1 MARTV
6 SIGYQEFED
15 LIRNRLFYVDK
26 TGFIKEWWE
35 RRDRVTLI
43 ARPRRF
49 GKTLTMSMVE
59 QFFSVK
65 FSGSDLFQGL
75 SIWEEESYRKL
86 QGNYPVISLS
96 FSNIKETNF
105 PETRRKICKIIQLL
119 YRQYSF
125 LLEGEL
131 LSESEKEEFRRVD
144 ADMPD
149 YEVSL
154 SLQQLSAY
162 LYRYY
167 GKKVIILLDEYDTPL
182 QEAFVNGYWEQ
193 LSAFVRNLFNATFKG
208 NSYLERAILTGITR
222 ISKESI
228 FSDLNNLKVVTTTSE
243 EYADCFGFTEEEVRT
258 ALEEYGL
265 SDKMQE
271 VKNWYDGF
279 TFGSSTDIYN
289 PWSILN
295 YLNTGKLGT
304 YWANTSSNGLAGKVI
319 REGSKEIKQNFEA
332 LLHGEEIEVML
343 DEQLVY
349 DQLFVKESA
358 IWSLL
363 LATGYLKVREAE
375 FVEQTGRSYYKLA
388 LTNKEV
394 RIMFGDMI
402 HGWFSDYDSGYND
415 FIKALL
421 QDDIKAMN
429 VYMNRVAQATF
440 SFFDSGSKMSA
451 EREPERFYHGFVL
464 GLIVELEDRYAVTS
478 NRESGFGRYDV
489 MLEPKNHSDAAM
501 ILEFK
506 VQDKEEEAELA
517 DTVRAAL
524 RQIEEKKYEAA
535 LIAKGIKE
543 KNIRKYGFAFQ
554 GKRILIGK

>member
-1 MARTV
+1 
-6 SIGYQEFED
+6 
-15 LIRNRLFYVDK
+15 
-26 TGFIKEWWE
+26 
-35 RRDRVTLI
+35 
-43 ARPRRF
+43 
-49 GKTLTMSMVE
+49 
-59 QFFSVK
+59 
-65 FSGSDLFQGL
+65 
-75 SIWEEESYRKL
+75 
-86 QGNYPVISLS
+86 
-96 FSNIKETNF
+96 
-105 PETRRKICKIIQLL
+105 
-119 YRQYSF
+119 
-125 LLEGEL
+125 
-131 LSESEKEEFRRVD
+131 
-144 ADMPD
+144 MPD
-149 YEVSL
+149 YEASL

-167 GKKVIILLDEYDTPL
+167 GKKVIILLDEYDTPM
-182 QEAFVNGYWEQ
+182 QESFVNGYWEQ
-193 LSAFVRNLFNATFKG
+193 LSAFIRNLFNATFKG
-208 NSYLERAILTGITR
+208 NTYLERAILTGITR

-243 EYADCFGFTEEEVRT
+243 EYADCFGFTETEVQNI
-258 ALEEYGL
+258 LKEYGL

-271 VKNWYDGF
+271 VKSWYDGF
-279 TFGSSTDIYN
+279 TFGSHTDIYN

-295 YLNTGKLGT
+295 YLSTGKLGA

-319 REGSKEIKQNFEA
+319 REGSKDIKQNFEA
-332 LLHGEEIEVML
+332 LIRGEEIEVVL
-343 DEQLVY
+343 DEQIVY

-363 LATGYLKVREAE
+363 LATGYLKVKGTR

-421 QDDIKAMN
+421 QDDVRAMN

-440 SFFDSGSKMSA
+440 SFFDSGNKMSA

-464 GLIVELEDRYAVTS
+464 GLVVELEDRYGVTS

-489 MLEPKNHSDAAM
+489 MLEPKNHADTAM

-506 VQDKEEEAELA
+506 VQDQVEEKDLQ
-517 DTVRAAL
+517 DTVKAAL
-524 RQIEEKKYEAA
+524 KQIEDKKYEVA
-535 LIAKGIKE
+535 LLARGIPE
-543 KNIRKYGFAFQ
+543 ENIRKYGFAFQ
-554 GKRILIGK
+554 GKEILIGK